1 MTIDQFNILNSHL
14 GYGDK
19 SAKLIFLGLEEAAE
33 DDPTLLLANYVYR
46 WNYITNEIMDLKAFH
61 TNPAAPISMQRWFL
75 PPYPMQRTW
84 AKIAKLILMSQGQSL
99 NQAHDGRHPFIQ
111 NTLGTIKRKHLL
123 LELLPLPRKNH
134 DYWNH
139 VMSVHGLFST
149 LGGYYATPSIIKR
162 ITRIRD
168 IIVSNA
174 ENSKSKVVVYGKA
187 KHQRVIHWFSAIG
200 DPLIYSAD
208 IIPNRIILY
217 HLSSNR
223 NVEFFFVPHMVQ
235 GINNHELTVLAGNL

>member
-19 SAKLIFLGLEEAAE
+19 SANLIFLGLEEAAE
-33 DDPTLLLANYVYR
+33 KDPTLLLANYIYR
-46 WNYITNEIMDLKAFH
+46 WNYITNEIMDLKTFH
-61 TNPAAPISMQRWFL
+61 TNPAAPISMRSWFS
-75 PPYPMQRTW
+75 PPYPIQRTW

-99 NQAHDGRHPFIQ
+99 HHAQRGRSSFIQ
-111 NTLGTIKRKHLL
+111 NTLGTLNGKHLL

-139 VMSVHGLFST
+139 VMSVHGLFNT

-168 IIVSNA
+168 LIVSNA

-187 KHQRVIHWFSAIG
+187 KHQHVIDWFNAIG

-217 HLSSNR
+217 HLSSNI